1 MNTWAV
7 NYLNDFHLLG
17 LFQKEKHC
25 HRGRV
30 EDIFFKNT
38 WDFQVFILSLLG
50 NSGKIK
56 APHLQEILQK
66 YATYCLRRLLPAL
79 S

>member
-30 EDIFFKNT
+30 EDIFLKNT
-38 WDFQVFILSLLG
+38 WDFQVISLLG
-50 NSGKIK
+50 NSGKNK

-66 YATYCLRRLLPAL
+66 YATYSLRSLLPAL